1 MKKKILLASILKPV
15 NDTRMYE
22 KFGISLAQTNK
33 YEIHIAGFKIAGCG
47 LLISDFKFEI
57 KNPKSEIR
65 NSKSE
70 IPNIFFHPL
79 FNFKRLTIK
88 RFFAPWKFYI
98 LLLKLKPQL
107 IILNT
112 PELLIV
118 TCLYQIIF
126 GSKLYY
132 DVQENYYRNIAC
144 TRIYPPIIRNLI
156 AILVRSLEYVTRSF
170 IDHYLLA
177 ERNYEQEF
185 SFSKGK
191 STIIEN
197 KYKVPHPISPSLRLD
212 RDVTPE
218 GEGEKRVQ
226 VIKNRTKQQSIN
238 LLYSGTIAENYGI
251 FEAVEVAKQLY
262 KIDQKVTLTIIGYCA
277 LKKTLKRLV
286 ASVSGFNFIYLIGGD
301 KLVPHTQ
308 IIEAIPKADFGLV
321 SYQPNKSTENCIP
334 TKIFEYMAHKLPMI
348 VQYNPLTKV
357 RSTKYELRKPK
368 FETQSRVL
376 GTKPEIQ
383 NHNWESFCRQYNAGI
398 IIDYKHFDPKTL
410 YSKMLTQKFYPEGI
424 PQEVFWDSEE
434 AKLIDLVQ
442 GIIS

>member
-1 MKKKILLASILKPV
+1 
-15 NDTRMYE
+15 MYE

-33 YEIHIAGFKIAGCG
+33 YEIHIAGFNSQSNHTIMQP
-47 LLISDFKFEI
+47 SD
-57 KNPKSEIR
+57 IR
-65 NSKSE
+65 
-70 IPNIFFHPL
+70 FHPL

-88 RFFAPWKFYI
+88 RFFAPWRFYI

-107 IILNT
+107 VILNT

-156 AILVRSLEYVTRSF
+156 AILVRSLEYLTRPF

-197 KYKVPHPISPSLRLD
+197 KYKVPHPLPRSSRLD
-212 RDVTPE
+212 RGLPPE
-218 GEGEKRVQ
+218 GKGEKGAQ

-251 FEAVEVAKQLY
+251 FEAVELAKQLY
-262 KIDQKVTLTIIGYCA
+262 KIDRKITLTIIGYCA

-334 TKIFEYMAHKLPMI
+334 TKMFEYMAHKLPMI
-348 VQYNPLTKV
+348 VQYNLLWK
-357 RSTKYELRKPK
+357 
-368 FETQSRVL
+368 
-376 GTKPEIQ
+376 
-383 NHNWESFCRQYNAGI
+383 SFCDKHNAAI
-398 IIDYKHFDPKTL
+398 FLDYANFDPQSL
-410 YSKMLTQKFYPEGI
+410 YNKMLTQKFYPEGT
-424 PQEVFWDSEE
+424 PQEVFWDTEE
-434 AKLIDLVQ
+434 VKLVGLVHK
-442 GIIS
+442 IIS

>member
-1 MKKKILLASILKPV
+1 
-15 NDTRMYE
+15 MYE
-22 KFGISLAQTNK
+22 KFGISLAQTNN
-33 YEIHIAGFKIAGCG
+33 YEIHIAGFKIVDCPEDLG
-47 LLISDFKFEI
+47 LNLNFK
-57 KNPKSEIR
+57 SQIR
-65 NSKSE
+65 NPKSE

-79 FNFKRLTIK
+79 FNFKRLNIK
-88 RFFAPWKFYI
+88 RFFAAWKFYI

-132 DVQENYYRNIAC
+132 DVQENYYRNIAF
-144 TRIYPPIIRNLI
+144 TKVYPPIIRNLI
-156 AILVRSLEYVTRSF
+156 AILVRCLEHVTRPF
-170 IDHYLLA
+170 IDHYFLA

-197 KYKVPHPISPSLRLD
+197 KYKVLNSKLEIGNLKSKIS
-212 RDVTPE
+212 
-218 GEGEKRVQ
+218 
-226 VIKNRTKQQSIN
+226 
-238 LLYSGTIAENYGI
+238 LLYTGTIAEKRGI
-251 FEAVEVAKQLY
+251 FEAVELAKQLY
-262 KIDQKVTLTIIGYCA
+262 EIDQKVTLTIIGYCA
-277 LKKTLKRLV
+277 LKKTLKRLI
-286 ASVSGFNFIYLIGGD
+286 ASVSGFNFIHLIGGD

-334 TKIFEYMAHKLPMI
+334 TKMFEYMAHKLPMI
-348 VQYNPLTKV
+348 VQYNPLTKI
-357 RSTKYELRKPK
+357 RSTNYEVRKSK
-368 FETQSRVL
+368 FETRNS
-376 GTKPEIQ
+376 KFEIPACAEASAGRQ

-410 YSKMLTQKFYPEGI
+410 YSKMLTQKFYPEGTTK
-424 PQEVFWDSEE
+424 EVFWDTEE
-434 AKLIDLVQ
+434 EKLIDLVQ
-442 GIIS
+442 EIMYPIKN

>member
-1 MKKKILLASILKPV
+1 
-15 NDTRMYE
+15 MYE
-22 KFGISLAQTNK
+22 KFGISLAKTNK
-33 YEIHIAGFKIAGCG
+33 YEIHIAGFKIADCG
-47 LLISDFKFEI
+47 LLISDFK
-57 KNPKSEIR
+57 
-65 NSKSE
+65 SE
-70 IPNIFFHPL
+70 IPNPKSKIPNISLHPI
-79 FNFKRLTIK
+79 FNFKRHSIK
-88 RFFAPWKFYI
+88 RIFASLKFYI

-144 TRIYPPIIRNLI
+144 TRIYPPMIRNLI
-156 AILVRSLEYVTRSF
+156 AILVRSLEYVTRPF

-177 ERNYEQEF
+177 ERNYEREF

-197 KYKVPHPISPSLRLD
+197 KYKVPHPLLHSPQLD
-212 RDVTPE
+212 HVPPE
-218 GEGEKRVQ
+218 AEREKGTQ
-226 VIKNRTKQQSIN
+226 VAKSSWQIEHQIANCPLPTAN
-238 LLYSGTIAENYGI
+238 LLYSGTIAENYGV
-251 FEAVEVAKQLY
+251 FEAVELAKQLY
-262 KIDQKVTLTIIGYCA
+262 KIDQKINLTIIGYSA

-308 IIEAIPKADFGLV
+308 IIEAIPKADFGLL

-334 TKIFEYMAHKLPMI
+334 TKMFEYMAHKLPMI
-348 VQYNPLTKV
+348 VQYNPLWK
-357 RSTKYELRKPK
+357 
-368 FETQSRVL
+368 
-376 GTKPEIQ
+376 
-383 NHNWESFCRQYNAGI
+383 SFCNKHNAAI
-398 IIDYKHFDPKTL
+398 FLDYKKFDPQSL
-410 YSKMLTQKFYPEGI
+410 CNKMLTQKFYPEGT
-424 PQEVFWDSEE
+424 PHEVFWDTEE

-442 GIIS
+442 KIIS